1 MLGEVSVPS
10 LFSHIRWRGV
20 FAWGVF
26 DRVFL
31 RIAWVFLRISA
42 DFPPNLVLSL
52 TMLGEVPVPRP
63 FHAFAGFHKDRNSYS
78 SGRMLYLRTPSASV
92 NRK

>member
-1 MLGEVSVPS
+1 MISRALSY
-10 LFSHIRWRGV
+10 IRLRV

-42 DFPPNLVLSL
+42 YFCVLL
-52 TMLGEVPVPRP
+52 QAAV
-63 FHAFAGFHKDRNSYS
+63 
-78 SGRMLYLRTPSASV
+78 SGRKIKDKTKP
-92 NRK
+92 